1 MSLLIISA
9 SLHSD
14 SNSRLLA
21 REAERLLLAA
31 GEQVTFLDLRD
42 LPLPFCDG
50 EKAYDHPNAL
60 QADAYIA
67 KASGILIATP
77 IYNYDANAAVKNFI
91 ELTGDAWE
99 NKVVGFLCASGGPGS
114 FMSIMGLANSL
125 MLDFRCLIVPR
136 FVFAMG
142 GAFADDK
149 ITDAKI
155 LARVDECASTLAK
168 LAAFHKKDEERDRP
182 APAT

>member
-1 MSLLIISA
+1 MSLLIVSS
-9 SLHSD
+9 SLNPD

-21 REAERLLLAA
+21 REAERVLRADGHAVVL
-31 GEQVTFLDLRD
+31 LDLRD

-50 EKAYDHPNAL
+50 DKAYDHPNVIE
-60 QADAYIA
+60 ADKLIA
-67 KASGILIATP
+67 AAHGIIIATP
-77 IYNYDANAAVKNFI
+77 IYNYDANAAVKNLI

-114 FMSIMGLANSL
+114 FMSIMGIANSL

-136 FVFAMG
+136 FVYALG

-149 ITDAKI
+149 ITDVKI
-155 LARVDECASTLAK
+155 IGRVAECAQATAK
-168 LAAFHKKDEERDRP
+168 LAAAMK
-182 APAT
+182 A